1 MLFDS
6 NGHYGLSHVIFPRT
20 SIYAKDMAFE
30 SALKAVQS
38 THMRNKAV
46 VFGFEYSF
54 LAYEPVYLDSN
65 K

>member
-1 MLFDS
+1 MDITFCHLS
-6 NGHYGLSHVIFPRT
+6 NMYSPRT
-20 SIYAKDMAFE
+20 SIYAKDMAFG

-38 THMRNKAV
+38 THMRTKAV

-54 LAYEPVYLDSN
+54 LVYEPVYLDSN